1 MRLNNFI
8 DKMIL
13 KRILLIISVAFMF
26 ISHGCISFKKITGMP
41 VGKQTDSITG
51 NYWYAEYSK
60 RSRLNYIITFPKQ
73 YEETNETF
81 PLILFLHSQAERGT
95 DINLLVKN
103 ENGDCL
109 SPLALKDKQFSF
121 ITISPLCPKNIGWP
135 FIDRRLNFL
144 LKDVT
149 KKYWINTS
157 KIYLTGV
164 SMGGMGVWSLAMD
177 YPQWFAAIAPISG
190 IIIFPMTIMKP
201 KALKNIPIWAFHDRF
216 DTTLSIKFEEG
227 KIMRVIKAG
236 GNVKYTISETGNH
249 EIWKEI
255 YAKPDIFNWFLGI
268 EKRKLKNKKEK

>member
-1 MRLNNFI
+1 MRLNNLT

-13 KRILLIISVAFMF
+13 NRVMLIISMALIF
-26 ISHGCISFKKITGMP
+26 IIHGCISFKRIAGMP

-60 RSRLNYIITFPKQ
+60 RSRLNYIVTFPKQ
-73 YEETNETF
+73 YEETNENF
-81 PLILFLHSQAERGT
+81 PFILFLHSQAERGT
-95 DINLLVKN
+95 DINLLVKKDN
-103 ENGDCL
+103 RDCL
-109 SPLALKDKQFSF
+109 APLALKDKQFSF
-121 ITISPLCPKNIGWP
+121 ITISPLCPKNFGWP
-135 FIDRRLNFL
+135 FIDRRLNLL

-149 KKYWINTS
+149 RKYRINNS

-177 YPQWFAAIAPISG
+177 HPRWFAAIAPISG
-190 IIIFPMTIMKP
+190 CIIFPLTRMKP
-201 KALKNIPIWAFHDRF
+201 RAVKNIPIWAFHDRF
-216 DTTLSIKFEEG
+216 DTTLPIKLEES

-268 EKRKLKNKKEK
+268 ERKKTEK